1 MNSNNIGEKSLAHG
15 EHHMTP
21 LQEKRIAAVRA
32 ALDAVSDK
40 SEWGKNYW
48 DGVLAYLLRAAN
60 RLN

>member
-1 MNSNNIGEKSLAHG
+1 
-15 EHHMTP
+15 MTP
-21 LQEKRIAAVRA
+21 LQERRIAAVRA

-48 DGVLAYLLRAAN
+48 DGVLSYLLRAAN

>member
-1 MNSNNIGEKSLAHG
+1 VISLENMNTGSQSTTL
-15 EHHMTP
+15 
-21 LQEKRIAAVRA
+21 LCKRIDLAYTARNRVT
-32 ALDAVSDK
+32 